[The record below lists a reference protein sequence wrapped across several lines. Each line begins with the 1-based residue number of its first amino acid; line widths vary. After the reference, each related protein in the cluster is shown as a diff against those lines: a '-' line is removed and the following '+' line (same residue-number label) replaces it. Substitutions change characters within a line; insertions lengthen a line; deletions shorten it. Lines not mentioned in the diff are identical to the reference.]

1 MEIFDELIND
11 DNELD
16 YGDDWCLNFNYS
28 QTSCVSKDERKR
40 GWKVYCNTA
49 FGKCV
54 CFKVVQVLCYLRGFF
69 SHVMFRLDGLLGDL
83 CAMFSNSHMQS

>member
-49 FGKCV
+49 FAKYV
-54 CFKVVQVLCYLRGFF
+54 RIRVVQGLCYSILI
-69 SHVMFRLDGLLGDL
+69 M
-83 CAMFSNSHMQS
+83 